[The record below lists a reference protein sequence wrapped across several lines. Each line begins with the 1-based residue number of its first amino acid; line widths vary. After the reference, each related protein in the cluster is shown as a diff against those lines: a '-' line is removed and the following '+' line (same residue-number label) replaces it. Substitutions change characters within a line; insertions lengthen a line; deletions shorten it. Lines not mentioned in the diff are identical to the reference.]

1 MAQPRKKRC
10 SNLSCMASNFDVTTA
25 QSECAI
31 CGSPLKAQ
39 NIDAALEGIVEHRTF
54 AERRTAP
61 PVGNPMKDFFEGLS
75 G

>member
-1 MAQPRKKRC
+1 MPQPRKKRC
-10 SNLSCMASNFDVTTA
+10 SNLACMSSNYDVTTA
-25 QSECAI
+25 LTECVL

-39 NIDAALEGIVEHRTF
+39 NIDAALEGLVEHRTF

-61 PVGNPMKDFFEGLS
+61 PKANPMKDFFEGLS